1 MEEKDFGDKLAKLSH
16 DVDQLDAKLD
26 DKLSSLKE
34 EMMKWILGAYLA
46 HIRDT
51 STVYID
57 MISTL
62 SPALSK
68 ASKRA
73 HNEVL
78 QLSKEYFDKADKIS
92 TDEFQN
98 NLMKLR
104 TEINRI
110 TRSAGLKE
118 IWQIETET

>member
-1 MEEKDFGDKLAKLSH
+1 MEERDFDARLARLSH
-16 DVDQLDAKLD
+16 DIDQLDAKLD
-26 DKLSSLKE
+26 DKISSLKE
-34 EMMKWILGAYLA
+34 ELRKWILGAYLA

-62 SPALSK
+62 NPALST
-68 ASKRA
+68 AAKRA
-73 HNEVL
+73 RDEVMK
-78 QLSKEYFDKADKIS
+78 LSKEYFDMADKIS
-92 TDEFQN
+92 ADEFQN

-104 TEINRI
+104 EDINRI

-118 IWQIETET
+118 IWKIETKA

>member
-62 SPALSK
+62 SPALST

-73 HNEVL
+73 HQEVL
-78 QLSKEYFDKADKIS
+78 KLSKEYFDMVDKIS
-92 TDEFQN
+92 ADEFQN
-98 NLMKLR
+98 NLIKLR
-104 TEINRI
+104 KEINRI

-118 IWQIETET
+118 IWQIETNI

>member
-1 MEEKDFGDKLAKLSH
+1 MEEKDFDTRLVKLSH

-26 DKLSSLKE
+26 DKISSLKE
-34 EMMKWILGAYLA
+34 ELRKWILGAYLA

-62 SPALSK
+62 NPALSK
-68 ASKRA
+68 SAKRA
-73 HNEVL
+73 RDEVMK
-78 QLSKEYFDKADKIS
+78 LSKEYFDMVDKIS
-92 TDEFQN
+92 ADEFQK

-104 TEINRI
+104 EDINRI
-110 TRSAGLKE
+110 TRSAGLQE
-118 IWQIETET
+118 IWKIETKT

>member
-1 MEEKDFGDKLAKLSH
+1 MEEKDFDTRLAKLSH
-16 DVDQLDAKLD
+16 DIDQLDAKLD
-26 DKLSSLKE
+26 DKISSLKE
-34 EMMKWILGAYLA
+34 EVRKGILGAYLA

-62 SPALSK
+62 NPPLSK
-68 ASKRA
+68 SAKRA
-73 HNEVL
+73 RDEVMK
-78 QLSKEYFDKADKIS
+78 LSKEYFDMVDKIS
-92 TDEFQN
+92 ADEFQN

-104 TEINRI
+104 EDVNRI

-118 IWQIETET
+118 IWKIETKA